1 MPAEPLFDYSNVDFD
16 RPMAD
21 IEAVKKINPHRGEM
35 IQINGVA
42 HWTDDFAQGVGWRD
56 VRDDE
61 FWVPGHIPGRPLL
74 PGVLMIES
82 AAQLSSFIHIKGAP
96 PEATGF
102 LGFTRCD
109 ECAFR
114 GQVVPGDRLVLL
126 AQSVTRNRRRFISKC
141 QGFVNENLVFEVTV
155 TGMQV

>member
-1 MPAEPLFDYSNVDFD
+1 MPAEPLFEYSNVDFD
-16 RPMAD
+16 NPMANLD
-21 IEAVKKINPHRGEM
+21 AVKVINPHRGEM

-96 PEATGF
+96 PEGS
-102 LGFTRCD
+102 R
-109 ECAFR
+109 
-114 GQVVPGDRLVLL
+114 VPRLH
-126 AQSVTRNRRRFISKC
+126 S
-141 QGFVNENLVFEVTV
+141 
-155 TGMQV
+155 MQ